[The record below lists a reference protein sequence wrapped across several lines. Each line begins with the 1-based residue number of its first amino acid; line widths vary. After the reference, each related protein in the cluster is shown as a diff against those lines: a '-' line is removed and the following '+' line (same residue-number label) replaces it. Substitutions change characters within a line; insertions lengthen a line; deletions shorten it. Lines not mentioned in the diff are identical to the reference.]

1 MSEIYYTNIMLEFE
15 KLTTKLDKL
24 EKEVAEFKKSIY
36 PNKQFAPVFKDNIRY
51 ALSDGSLVDSGT
63 TQTWRN

>member
-1 MSEIYYTNIMLEFE
+1 MTDVHYTNIMLEFE

-24 EKEVAEFKKSIY
+24 EKELDEFKQSVY
-36 PNKQFAPVFKDNIRY
+36 PSKQFVPVFKDNIRY